1 MQRMNVCGWCA
12 IGAGLVGAVSADAGE
27 IRYRVIEMSSRDQ
40 FAIPS
45 AINDSDQVTG
55 ATYVNSNSQQPFL
68 YSDGV
73 FQDIKGIPGN
83 FNSGEAIN
91 NSTQVAGWKYT
102 MGVIMPEA
110 FLWTN
115 GQYQGLGRLGGR
127 YSYGYGMNNA
137 GDVVGYYYSEDNSF
151 VAQAFA
157 YRDGV
162 MRDIGQGVARDITD
176 TGLIVGGSAD
186 SSFGIALVWEP
197 SGSGW
202 VRKEIGIGTIRAV
215 NAAGNLAVG
224 EGEPETWPAPATYW
238 TRLSDGSWEAT
249 NITDPSS
256 SDIAYMYGVNNSGQ
270 MVGAKFDPESCFN
283 EGFIFEGGHLS
294 SLTDLIDPGLG
305 LTILEPAG
313 INEAGHIAAFA
324 IDQEFYSHAVL
335 LVPTEL
341 SMLGPRPGIA
351 GQVNTLIAT
360 GATPGARVYFT
371 YGVST
376 GSTSVPGCP
385 GLSVDIRSATLA
397 GSALADVNGDARL
410 DTHVPQ
416 AARGRQVLLQA
427 VEQVNCVRSQVA
439 LHRFQ

>member
-1 MQRMNVCGWCA
+1 MQRTNVCGWCA
-12 IGAGLVGAVSADAGE
+12 LGTGLIGVMSAAGGE
-27 IRYRVIEMSSRDQ
+27 IRYRVIEIAPSAE
-40 FAIPS
+40 FAIPN
-45 AINDSDQVTG
+45 AINDSDQITG

-91 NSTQVAGWKYT
+91 NSAQVAGWKYT

-137 GDVVGYYYSEDNSF
+137 GDVVGYYYSEENSF
-151 VAQAFA
+151 VPQAFA
-157 YRDGV
+157 YRNGV
-162 MRDIGQGVARDITD
+162 MRDIGQGVARDVND
-176 TGLIVGGSAD
+176 AGLIVGGSAD
-186 SSFGIALVWEP
+186 SSFGTAVVWEP
-197 SGSGW
+197 SGDGW
-202 VRKEIGIGTIRAV
+202 VRREIGIGTIRAV
-215 NAAGNLAVG
+215 NAAGTLAVG

-238 TRLSDGSWEAT
+238 TRLNDGSWEAT

-256 SDIAYMYGVNNSGQ
+256 TDFAFMYGVNNSGQ

-283 EGFIFEGGHLS
+283 EGFIFEDGQLT
-294 SLTDLIDPGLG
+294 SLTDVIDSGLG

-335 LVPTEL
+335 LVPMEL

-371 YGVST
+371 YGVGA
-376 GSTSVPGCP
+376 GSTNVPGCP
-385 GLSVDIRSATLA
+385 GLSVDIRSAALA
-397 GSALADVNGDARL
+397 GSTLADANGDARL
-410 DTHVPQ
+410 DTNVPRT
-416 AARGRQVLLQA
+416 ARGRQVLLQA
-427 VEQVNCVRSQVA
+427 VEQENCVRSRLA
-439 LHRFQ
+439 LHTFR